1 MRKLGLLLIT
11 GATLVLGLT
20 AGTKGLDTSKEE
32 RDTRIIVEVSNS
44 LKVRAGQGKVDKQNL
59 VINSIRHN
67 VTSNFSVKE
76 RYSAV
81 TNAFVMDVNSNYVE
95 DIKNIPGVLSVSEDT
110 FHTSKELDG
119 EVVNVPLTTA
129 GSTSVENISATT
141 MNKPDDT
148 NEGEGVVIAIL
159 DTSYLL
165 THETFADLDS
175 SVSVALTKEEASEIV
190 KGSSF
195 HGQPDATH
203 TTYWNNKVPFY
214 YDYGGTTNKSG
225 QPGSADYDVFSEL
238 SDHGQHV
245 ASTAAGSS
253 IANFEGIAPKAQ
265 LLLMKVFTDYYP
277 TAEDAAKGYT
287 ARTGA
292 YDSVILKA
300 FEDAALLGAD
310 IASLSLGSDLG
321 DFNSDS
327 LLMKTIE
334 KLQKNGMFIDFAAG
348 NSGKLN
354 YSKAGSYAN
363 WTTNMTE
370 TGILSDY
377 VNSEYTMGIAAG
389 VPTKMYYETAVIVNG
404 STISYEDQIT
414 DYKTSS
420 GDVTYEPNRNLTDI
434 TNDGEITEFGWVKVP
449 GWGEASDYDDI
460 DVSGKIA
467 VIDRGET
474 TFLSK
479 ITTAVNKGAI
489 AVFIINNDPSETD
502 FTFRMDLSGNTP
514 SVPVCSLLYRDRD
527 TFLKSGNSGTLSIL
541 ADTEAEAPNAYMI
554 TDFSSDGAAYDLALK
569 PEITA
574 PGQSIKGAVYTDSN
588 GVVYEEDG
596 KTVATDQYGY
606 YSGTSM
612 ATPNYSGAL
621 AVILS
626 EHATDADY
634 RKTLNMR
641 TMSTATLM
649 YDEIEKESAELT
661 SPRLQGAGMVNIA
674 NAIDTQVYLEGLN
687 QAGTAGIGKAKIQLY
702 NNEDIAK
709 GDVKLSFI
717 AHNESSSTKTYEAT
731 TYIYRPE
738 LVTLNEDNYPQ
749 YKGVEFMS
757 VQDTLIEKV
766 TQEVSIPAGES
777 TIKLNTYSLTDTVKA
792 ELDSKFEN
800 GCVIEGFVVLEEKNS
815 TDAIELSI
823 PYLGFYGD
831 YSKGIPVEEFD
842 FEQDPTKTYASDIL
856 NDLASVAGYSSA
868 DYTSGW
874 VVGYAEDMEDVS
886 IENCLLNTTNIFR
899 LNGYKSIGTNPYTGE
914 VDPNNL
920 YVGNNGK
927 TNTMIIQQMVLRS
940 VKDNTITLTNTET
953 GKVVLVDHMFD
964 SLFGDDEAST
974 HPLYKSHV
982 SADYI
987 SSGIL
992 AHRAYSIIPLY
1003 NIDTGELYPDG
1014 EYEMKFEYELA
1025 AGGTYT
1031 KTYTLHIDSVA
1042 PELHSL
1048 ESLDNGETIRVR
1060 YDEVCLSYVTVNG
1073 RKYEVSHDDKGYYVD
1088 IKKAD
1093 VSNTKIMV
1101 KATDMAYGVS
1111 TILFNKD
1118 DISSVAQSDSL
1129 SLQNNMTVT
1138 ATNKTSATDLDV
1150 TIEIT
1155 NKQGKVVTPSSFTF
1169 LYKLPSNGTVSNIE
1183 LYEVTSSGEKA
1194 VSFTYEDGYV
1204 KFETGGH
1211 FHIKWEQTGSSES
1224 SSSSS
1229 SDSGSSTTPG
1239 KKGGC
1244 GGSIIATSSIIA
1256 AFSLLGVGIVLLKKK
1271 EK

>member
-11 GATLVLGLT
+11 GAALVLGLT
-20 AGTKGLDTSKEE
+20 GGTKGLDTSKEE

-44 LKVRAGQGKVDKQNL
+44 IKVRAGQGKVDKQDL

-67 VTSNFSVKE
+67 VTSNFSIGE

-81 TNAFVMDVNSNYVE
+81 TNAFVMNVNSNYVD
-95 DIKNIPGVLSVSEDT
+95 DIKNISGVLSVTVDT
-110 FHTSKELDG
+110 FHTSSALDG
-119 EVVNVPLTTA
+119 EVVNVPLSSSA
-129 GSTSVENISATT
+129 VSSENVSAET
-141 MNKPDDT
+141 MNKPENS

-175 SVSVALTKEEASEIV
+175 SVNVALSKDKVSSIV

-203 TTYWNNKVPFY
+203 STYWNNKVPFY
-214 YDYGGTTNKSG
+214 YDYGGATNVSG
-225 QPGSADYDVFSEL
+225 QPGKADYDVFSEL

-245 ASTAAGSS
+245 ASTAAGSK
-253 IANFEGIAPKAQ
+253 IDNFSGIAPKAQ

-277 TAEDAAKGYT
+277 TAEDAAAGYT

-334 KLQKNGMFIDFAAG
+334 KLQKGGMFIDFAAG

-377 VNSEYTMGIAAG
+377 VNSDYTMGIAAG

-404 STISYEDQIT
+404 NTISYEDQIT

-420 GDVTYEPNRNLTDI
+420 GEVTYTPNRYLTDI
-434 TNDGEITEFGWVKVP
+434 TNDGAITQFGWVKVP
-449 GWGEASDYDDI
+449 GWGEAKDYKDI
-460 DVSGKIA
+460 DVKGKIA

-479 ITTAVNKGAI
+479 ITIAANKGAI

-502 FTFRMDLSGNTP
+502 FTFRMDLSNETP

-527 TFLKSGNSGTLSIL
+527 TFLKSGNEGTLSIL
-541 ADTEAEAPNAYMI
+541 ANTEAEAPNAYMI
-554 TDFSSDGAAYDLALK
+554 TDFSSDGAAYDLSLK

-574 PGQSIKGAVYTDSN
+574 PGQSIKGAVYTDNN
-588 GVVYEEDG
+588 GVIYEEDG
-596 KTVATDQYGY
+596 KTVSTNQYGY

-621 AVILS
+621 ALILS
-626 EHATDADY
+626 EHVDDEDY
-634 RKTLNMR
+634 RNSLNMR

-649 YDEIEKESAELT
+649 YDEIEKDKAELT
-661 SPRLQGAGMVNIA
+661 SPRLQGAGMVNIT
-674 NAIDTQVYLEGLN
+674 NAINTEVYLEGFN
-687 QAGTAGIGKAKIQLY
+687 KTGTDGLGKAKIQLF
-702 NNEDIAK
+702 NNSDIAK

-717 AHNESSSTKTYEAT
+717 AHNVSKSSKTYVAT

-738 LVTLNEDNYPQ
+738 LVTLSEDNYPQ

-757 VQDTLIEKV
+757 VQDTLIDKV
-766 TQEVSIPAGES
+766 SQEITVPSGDT
-777 TIKLNTYSLTDTVKA
+777 TITLNTYSLSDTVKA
-792 ELDSKFEN
+792 ELNSKFEN
-800 GCVIEGFVVLEEKNS
+800 GCVIEGFVVLEEKDNA
-815 TDAIELSI
+815 DAIDLSI

-831 YSKGIPVEEFD
+831 YEAGIPVEEFD
-842 FEQDPTKTYASDIL
+842 FEQDPNKTYASDIL
-856 NDLASVAGYSSA
+856 NDLCSVAGKSSA

-874 VVGYAEDMEDVS
+874 VVGYAENMEDVS
-886 IENCLLNTTNIFR
+886 IENCLLNETNIFK
-899 LNGYKSIGTNPYTGE
+899 LNGYRSIGTNPYTGQ

-927 TNTMIIQQMVLRS
+927 SNMMIIQQMVLRS
-940 VKDNTITLTNTET
+940 VKDNKITLTNKKTNE
-953 GKVVLVDHMFD
+953 VVLVDHMFD
-964 SLFGDDEAST
+964 SLFGDSDAAT
-974 HPLYKSHV
+974 FPLYKSHV
-982 SADYI
+982 STDYI
-987 SSGIL
+987 SSGII
-992 AHRAYSIIPLY
+992 AHRAYSIIPLF
-1003 NIDTGELYPDG
+1003 NHETGELYPDG

-1042 PELHSL
+1042 PEVESL
-1048 ESLDNGETIRVR
+1048 ESLNNGETIRVR
-1060 YDEVCLSYVTVNG
+1060 YNEENLGYATVNG
-1073 RKYEVSHDDKGYYVD
+1073 RKYEAGKDDKGYYVD
-1088 IKKAD
+1088 IKKSD
-1093 VSNTKIMV
+1093 ISNTKIMV

-1118 DISSVAQSDSL
+1118 DLSSVAQSDSL
-1129 SLQNNMTVT
+1129 SLQNNLTIT
-1138 ATNKTSATDLDV
+1138 ATEKTSATDLDV
-1150 TIEIT
+1150 TISIT
-1155 NKQGKVVTPSSFTF
+1155 NKQGKEVTLSNYTF
-1169 LYKLPSNGTVSNIE
+1169 LYKLPSNGTVSNIT
-1183 LYEVTSSGEKA
+1183 LFEVTSSGEKA
-1194 VSFTYEDGYV
+1194 LEFTYVDGYI
-1204 KFETGGH
+1204 KFTTNGH
-1211 FHIKWEQTGSSES
+1211 FHVKWEQTGSGDS
-1224 SSSSS
+1224 SGSTP
-1229 SDSGSSTTPG
+1229 DSGSSSTPDK

-1256 AFSLLGVGIVLLKKK
+1256 ALSLLGVGVVLLKKK